1 PSPPDARVPRPREP
15 ARRAYRGGVI
25 RIATIGTSVITETF
39 ADAVAAAGADGSIA
53 ITAVTSR
60 DAAKAR
66 ALADR
71 LGIPTAT
78 ADLDGLLRD
87 KQVDA
92 VYIASPNGAHA
103 AQARAA
109 IARGVH
115 VFVEKPATTASA
127 QWEELVAQA
136 RDAGVVL
143 FEGLRTVYDPG
154 FAAIREVLPELGVLR
169 RASFSYCQRSARYDR
184 VLAGETPAIFDPA
197 LGGGALWDLGVYPIS
212 AMVALFGEPD
222 AVTAVSTRIVTG
234 VDGAGT
240 ALLAYP
246 GIGAYPAVQPGSNAP
261 ATSDTRGMIGEV
273 TYSKITRSDVPSEI
287 QGELGTLE
295 IDHIAQPR
303 RLVLTMLDGARRE
316 ITIDAADNNMRYE
329 VSRFAELVGGADP
342 APDQRRTAGVLRVIE
357 RIRADG
363 VTV

>member
-1 PSPPDARVPRPREP
+1 
-15 ARRAYRGGVI
+15 VI

-39 ADAVAAAGADGSIA
+39 ADAVLAAGADGSIA

-66 ALADR
+66 AFADR
-71 LGIPTAT
+71 IGVAT
-78 ADLDGLLRD
+78 STDDLDALLHSGA
-87 KQVDA
+87 VDA

-103 AQARAA
+103 AQARTA
-109 IARGVH
+109 IAAGAH

-127 QWEELVAQA
+127 EWDELVAAA
-136 RDAGVVL
+136 RDAGVVV
-143 FEGLRTVYDPG
+143 FEGVRNVYDPG
-154 FAAIREVLPELGVLR
+154 FAVIREVLPELGTLR
-169 RASFSYCQRSARYDR
+169 RAAFSYCQRSARYDL

-222 AVTAVSTRIVTG
+222 AVAAVSPRIATG
-234 VDGAGT
+234 VEGAGT

-246 GIGAYPAVQPGSNAP
+246 GPAG
-261 ATSDTRGMIGEV
+261 DGMIGEV

-303 RLVLTMLDGARRE
+303 HLVLTTLDGTRRD
-316 ITIDAADNNMRYE
+316 IAIDAAANNMRYE
-329 VSRFAELVGGADP
+329 VSRFVELVRGADP
-342 APDQRRTAGVLRVIE
+342 AADQARTAGVLRVVE
-357 RIRADG
+357 AIRADG
-363 VTV
+363 RMV

>member
-1 PSPPDARVPRPREP
+1 M
-15 ARRAYRGGVI
+15 I

-39 ADAVAAAGADGSIA
+39 ADAVAAAEVGEGIA

-66 ALADR
+66 AFADR
-71 LGIPTAT
+71 IGLTTANAT
-78 ADLDGLLRD
+78 DDLDDLLRSGA
-87 KQVDA
+87 VDA

-103 AQARAA
+103 AQARTA
-109 IARGVH
+109 IAAGLH

-127 QWEELVAQA
+127 EWDELVAAA
-136 RDAGVVL
+136 RAAGVVV
-143 FEGLRTVYDPG
+143 FEGMRNVYDPG
-154 FAAIREVLPELGVLR
+154 FAAVRDVLPELGTLR

-222 AVTAVSTRIVTG
+222 AVAAVSPRIATG
-234 VDGAGT
+234 VEGAGT

-246 GIGAYPAVQPGSNAP
+246 GAAG
-261 ATSDTRGMIGEV
+261 DGMIGEV

-303 RLVLTMLDGARRE
+303 HLVLTTIDGARRE
-316 ITIDAADNNMRYE
+316 IPIDAAANNMRYE
-329 VSRFAELVGGADP
+329 VERFAALVAGADP
-342 APDQRRTAGVLRVIE
+342 AADQARTAGVLRVIE

-363 VTV
+363 ILV